1 MPLISVIIPVFN
13 EEENLRP
20 LYDRLKVV
28 LQELSGNRHEIIFVN
43 DGSKDSSILII
54 KALSASDVCVKY
66 IDLSKNFGHQNAVFA
81 GMDYAEG
88 ESVVII
94 DADLQDP
101 PETIREL
108 YTKFLEGYDVVYAQR
123 STRAGEK
130 WHKLLTAK
138 YFYKIINKLSDIY
151 IPLDTGD
158 FRIISQRVC
167 KIVCSMPE
175 RNKFLRGQIAWT
187 GFRQSNIEYNRD
199 ARWSG
204 DTKYSYRKMFRF
216 AMDGITSFTNIPLK
230 AATWLGF
237 ITAGI
242 ATAMFLR
249 TLYVRLFTGDFVK
262 GWPSLMVT
270 ILFLGGVQLICIG
283 ILGEYLGRILDNV
296 RGRPN
301 YIVKDTNMSGKAS
314 QGPSSETSG

>member
-1 MPLISVIIPVFN
+1 MSLITVVIPVYD
-13 EEENLRP
+13 EEDNIRI
-20 LYDRLKVV
+20 LYDRLKAV
-28 LQELSGNRHEIIFVN
+28 LTKLTGNRHDMIFVN
-43 DGSKDSSILII
+43 DGSTDSSLNII
-54 KALSASDVCVKY
+54 QSLAASDPCVKY

-81 GMDYAEG
+81 GMDHAEG
-88 ESVVII
+88 EAVVII
-94 DADLQDP
+94 DSDLQDP
-101 PETIREL
+101 PETIEKL
-108 YTKFLEGYDVVYAQR
+108 YNKFQEGFDVVYAQR
-123 STRAGEK
+123 SSRSGEN

-138 YFYKIINKLSDIY
+138 YFYRIINRLSEVQ

-167 KIVCSMPE
+167 RVVCAMPE

-187 GFRQSNIEYNRD
+187 GFNQTYIEYDRS
-199 ARWSG
+199 ARNSG
-204 DTKYSYRKMFRF
+204 DTKYSYRKMLRF

-237 ITAGI
+237 FTAGI
-242 ATAMFLR
+242 AVIMFLR
-249 TLYVRLFTGDFVK
+249 TIYVRLVTGDFVK

-301 YIVKDTNMSGKAS
+301 YIIRDTNLPIK
-314 QGPSSETSG
+314 PPTTSSTPH

>member
-1 MPLISVIIPVFN
+1 MASISVIVPVFN
-13 EEENLRP
+13 EEENLRA
-20 LYDRLKVV
+20 LYERLTAV
-28 LQELSGNRHEIIFVN
+28 LLQLVGESHEIVFVN
-43 DGSKDSSILII
+43 DGSRDSSMLII
-54 KALSASDVCVKY
+54 RALSENDSRVRF

-81 GMDYAEG
+81 GMEHSSGDV
-88 ESVVII
+88 VVII

-101 PETIREL
+101 PETLPAMYE
-108 YTKFLEGYDVVYAQR
+108 KMQQGFDVVYAQR
-123 STRAGEK
+123 VSREGEK

-138 YFYKIINKLSDIY
+138 YFYRVINYLSDIY

-158 FRIISQRVC
+158 FRMMTQQVC
-167 KIVCSMPE
+167 KAVCAMPE

-187 GFRQSNIEYNRD
+187 GFNQTYIEYHRD
-199 ARWSG
+199 PRFSG
-204 DTKYSYRKMFRF
+204 DTKYSYRKMLRF

-242 ATAMFLR
+242 ALAMLGR
-249 TLYVRLFTGDFVK
+249 TLWVRLVTQDFEK

-270 ILFLGGVQLICIG
+270 MLFLGGVQLICIG

-296 RGRPN
+296 RGRPP
-301 YIVKDTNMSGKAS
+301 YIVRDTNLPGKSPASESGS
-314 QGPSSETSG
+314 H

>member
-1 MPLISVIIPVFN
+1 MALISVIVPVFN
-13 EEENLRP
+13 EEQNLRV
-20 LYDRLKVV
+20 LYDRLKKV
-28 LQELSGNRHEIIFVN
+28 LLQLSGDSHEIVFVN
-43 DGSKDSSILII
+43 DGSKDSSMAII
-54 KALSASDVCVKY
+54 RSFASSDETVKF

-81 GMDYAEG
+81 GMEFCNGKA
-88 ESVVII
+88 VVII

-101 PETIREL
+101 PEVIIPL
-108 YTKFLEGYDVVYAQR
+108 YEKWQQGFDVVYAQR
-123 STRAGEK
+123 ISREGEK

-138 YFYKIINKLSDIY
+138 YFYRLINYLSEVY

-158 FRIISQRVC
+158 FRIISDKVC
-167 KIVCSMPE
+167 KVICKMPE

-187 GFRQSNIEYNRD
+187 GFNQTSIEYDRD
-199 ARWSG
+199 ARNSG
-204 DTKYSYRKMFRF
+204 DTKYSYRKMLRF

-242 ATAMFLR
+242 ATAMFVR
-249 TLYVRLFTGDFVK
+249 TIWVRLFTDDFVK

-270 ILFLGGVQLICIG
+270 VLFLGGVQLICIG

-296 RGRPN
+296 RGRPS
-301 YIVKDTNMSGKAS
+301 YIVKDTNFNTALPTSESGS
-314 QGPSSETSG
+314 R